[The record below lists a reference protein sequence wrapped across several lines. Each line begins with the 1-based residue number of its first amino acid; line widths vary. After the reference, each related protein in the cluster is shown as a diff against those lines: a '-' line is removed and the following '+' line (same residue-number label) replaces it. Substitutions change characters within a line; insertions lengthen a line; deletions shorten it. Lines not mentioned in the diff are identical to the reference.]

1 MSGSAII
8 NLLFFSFSILLS
20 LFLSLSILPVAAAA
34 DRPELSLQLGTTTL
48 SLQSIQEGNDIY
60 FDCVVD
66 ASPMPVGSIVWR
78 FNNEE
83 ILEPRQGRVAAC
95 RLICLN

>member
-1 MSGSAII
+1 MISRVRECNHKS
-8 NLLFFSFSILLS
+8 SILLTT
-20 LFLSLSILPVAAAA
+20 

-66 ASPMPVGSIVWR
+66 ASPMPLGSIVWR
-78 FNNEE
+78 FNEE
-83 ILEPRQGRVAAC
+83 ILEPRQGTVLRLAA
-95 RLICLN
+95 